1 MNDMNLFVNLYN
13 DKDEILEWLATDN
26 EASKAFDS
34 GQNNGKEPELED
46 LRTWLSENE
55 CFAQRYREYHFQK
68 QWSI

>member
-1 MNDMNLFVNLYN
+1 MDLFKNLYN

-26 EASKAFDS
+26 EANKAFDNCHDNS
-34 GQNNGKEPELED
+34 KEAELEE
-46 LRTWLSENE
+46 LKSWLSENE

>member
-26 EASKAFDS
+26 EASKAFDIS
-34 GQNNGKEPELED
+34 CHNSKEPELED

-55 CFAQRYREYHFQK
+55 NFAQRYREYHFQK